1 MDGTFSRPGA
11 SCVIVTSELGVVQV
25 KAVPLHA
32 THADGKVM
40 LARQRNGEAV
50 VVKFGWLMLLAV
62 LFSGLVR
69 AEPIDFSLPD
79 LDGKQRSLSEF
90 RGKWVVLNYWAT
102 WCPPCL
108 EEIPDLVA
116 FHDRHE
122 DKDALVIGLNYENI
136 SPAQLK
142 AFADQYFISYPV
154 LLNGDMHPAHERL
167 AVGGMPTSYIISP
180 EGEPVARQIGTI
192 TADQLEAFIAKQQAT
207 RATNKRAANKQSLRE
222 PAVVTP

>member
-1 MDGTFSRPGA
+1 MARKRL
-11 SCVIVTSELGVVQV
+11 EEMVVV
-25 KAVPLHA
+25 MFRIL
-32 THADGKVM
+32 M
-40 LARQRNGEAV
+40 LAA
-50 VVKFGWLMLLAV
+50 LMC
-62 LFSGLVR
+62 SGLAR

-122 DKDALVIGLNYENI
+122 DKDAVVIGLNYENI
-136 SPAQLK
+136 PPAQLK
-142 AFADQYFISYPV
+142 AFSEQYFITYPV
-154 LLNGDMHPAHERL
+154 LMNGDIRPAHERL

-180 EGEPVARQIGTI
+180 EGEPVARQMGTI
-192 TADQLEAFIAKQQAT
+192 TVDQLETYIAKQQSI
-207 RATNKRAANKQSLRE
+207 RAANKQSRNE
-222 PAVVTP
+222 HPEVTKK

>member
-1 MDGTFSRPGA
+1 M
-11 SCVIVTSELGVVQV
+11 
-25 KAVPLHA
+25 HA

-40 LARQRNGEAV
+40 FARTRLEEKIV
-50 VVKFGWLMLLAV
+50 VIVRILMLAV
-62 LFSGLVR
+62 LMCSGLAR

-116 FHDRHE
+116 FHDRHV
-122 DKDALVIGLNYENI
+122 DKDAVVIGLNYENI
-136 SPAQLK
+136 PPAQLK
-142 AFADQYFISYPV
+142 AFADQYLISYPV
-154 LLNGDMHPAHERL
+154 LMNGDLRPAHERL

-180 EGEPVARQIGTI
+180 EGEPVARQMGTI
-192 TADQLEAFIAKQQAT
+192 TIDQLEAYIAKQQAV
-207 RATNKRAANKQSLRE
+207 RAVNKQSRKE
-222 PAVVTP
+222 HAEVTKK